1 MNENNE
7 ILECI
12 YKAANIGRISAE
24 NLLKALKDKDNKI
37 KEIIE
42 EINKQYE
49 KYEKESSKL
58 LKKNKVEP
66 KGTNVMM
73 DMINKMEIK
82 KEVKNDNSDSSIA
95 STLIEGLTMGNI
107 EMEKRI
113 SSYENKIDKKNINIA
128 KNFKIFGEEYIE
140 KLKKYL

>member
-12 YKAANIGRISAE
+12 HKAANIGRISAE

-42 EINKQYE
+42 EINKEYE
-49 KYEKESSKL
+49 KYEKESSIL

-66 KGTNVMM
+66 KGTNTMM
-73 DMINKMEIK
+73 DIINKMGIK
-82 KEVKNDNSDSSIA
+82 KEVKIDNSDSSIA

-113 SSYENKIDKKNINIA
+113 SSYENKVDKKNIKMA
-128 KNFKIFGEEYIE
+128 KNFKKFGEDYIE